1 MDNKSNQQENQ
12 LIIGRNA
19 VLEALKSD
27 RTIDTLLVAKG
38 ERNGSIGRIIAT
50 CRERANT
57 AARSAE

>member
-1 MDNKSNQQENQ
+1 MVKMDNKSNQQENQ

-38 ERNGSIGRIIAT
+38 EHGGSVGRIIAA
-50 CRERANT
+50 CRDK
-57 AARSAE
+57 SAV